1 MQKFGEFV
9 VKHRKLILLISI
21 ILLIPSVIGY
31 KATRVN
37 YDILT
42 YLPGDIK
49 TIQGQNVLAEDFDMG
64 AYSVVVL
71 KNMPA
76 KDILKL
82 EEKIKNEIDNVEM
95 CASIAD
101 VTGEEF
107 PLEMLPEDV
116 SGRVYKDGETIL
128 LVTFKDAISS
138 DETMASI
145 QKLRD
150 ITDQRCMISGMSAT
164 LLDTR
169 LLSESEITIYVV
181 IAVALCLLI
190 LTLAL
195 DSYVAP
201 VLLLLNIGFAILY
214 NMGSNIFLGEISYIT
229 KAISAVLQLGVTMDF
244 AIFLYHSFIEEKK
257 TAKDANHAMATA
269 IGKTLVSVLGSSL
282 TTFAGF
288 IALCSMDL
296 TLGKDIGIVM
306 AKGIVFGLICV
317 VTVLPS
323 LILVCNSLIEKTK
336 HKELM
341 PKFTRFSKFI
351 VKHHIAFILL
361 FLIMLPFA
369 FYGYKNTQVYYK
381 LDASLPKDLPS
392 VSANTEVKDKFKIVS
407 PELLLVDSKLSN
419 EDVNKM
425 IDEIEAVDGIDWAIG
440 MSKLES
446 VGVPEEMIPDEVLA
460 KAQNDKYKIIV
471 INSLYE
477 MATPEINNQISQV
490 NNIIAKY
497 DQNAILA
504 GEGPLMNDLV
514 TVSDHDFKSVNIVS
528 IVVIF
533 ILMFFVLKSVSL
545 PVILIA
551 VIEFAIFINMG
562 IPYYTKTV
570 LPFVS
575 SIVIGTIQL
584 GATIDYAILITT
596 KYIGKRKEGVNK
608 KEAVYFALSTS
619 ISSIFVSGLCFFA
632 ATFGVGVYSKIEMIS
647 SLCTLMA
654 RGAIVSMF
662 TVVLVLPAFLMLF
675 DKVICKTTLGMR
687 KCLFKVDAERRK

>member
-1 MQKFGEFV
+1 MQKFGEIV
-9 VKHRKLILLISI
+9 VKHRKVILLIAI
-21 ILLIPSVIGY
+21 ILLIPAVIGY

-49 TIQGQNVLAEDFDMG
+49 TIQGQNVLTEDFDMG

-82 EEKIKNEIDNVEM
+82 EDKIKNEIDNVEM

-107 PLEMLPEDV
+107 PLEMLPEEV

-150 ITDQRCMISGMSAT
+150 ITDERCMISGMSAT

-257 TAKDANHAMATA
+257 TAKNANQAMATA

-323 LILVCNSLIEKTK
+323 LILACNNLIEKTK

-341 PKFTRFSKFI
+341 PKFTGLSNFI
-351 VKHHIAFILL
+351 VKHHVIFALL
-361 FLIMLPFA
+361 FLIILPFA
-369 FYGYKNTQVYYK
+369 FYGYKNTEVYYK

-392 VSANTEVKDKFKIVS
+392 VSANTEVKEKFKIVS

-425 IDEIEAVDGIDWAIG
+425 IDEIESVDGIDWALG
-440 MSKLES
+440 MSKLEAA
-446 VGVPEEMIPDEVLA
+446 GVPEEMIPEEVTSKA
-460 KAQNDKYKIIV
+460 KNDKYKIIV

-477 MATPEINNQISQV
+477 MATPEINNQIAQV
-490 NNIIAKY
+490 N
-497 DQNAILA
+497 L
-504 GEGPLMNDLV
+504 
-514 TVSDHDFKSVNIVS
+514 
-528 IVVIF
+528 
-533 ILMFFVLKSVSL
+533 
-545 PVILIA
+545 
-551 VIEFAIFINMG
+551 
-562 IPYYTKTV
+562 
-570 LPFVS
+570 
-575 SIVIGTIQL
+575 
-584 GATIDYAILITT
+584 
-596 KYIGKRKEGVNK
+596 
-608 KEAVYFALSTS
+608 
-619 ISSIFVSGLCFFA
+619 
-632 ATFGVGVYSKIEMIS
+632 YSHY
-647 SLCTLMA
+647 
-654 RGAIVSMF
+654 
-662 TVVLVLPAFLMLF
+662 
-675 DKVICKTTLGMR
+675 
-687 KCLFKVDAERRK
+687 

>member
-9 VKHRKLILLISI
+9 VKYRKLILIISI
-21 ILLIPSVIGY
+21 LLLIPAVIGY

-49 TIQGQNVLAEDFDMG
+49 TIQGQNVLTEDYDMG

-82 EEKIKNEIDNVEM
+82 EEKIKNEIDNVQM

-101 VTGEEF
+101 LTGEEF

-138 DETMASI
+138 DETMESI
-145 QKLRD
+145 QKLRE
-150 ITDQRCMISGMSAT
+150 ITDERCMISGMSAT

-169 LLSESEITIYVV
+169 LLSESEITVYVV
-181 IAVALCLLI
+181 IAVCLCLLI
-190 LTLAL
+190 LALAL
-195 DSYVAP
+195 DSFVAP

-244 AIFLYHSFIEEKK
+244 AIFLYHSFIAEKK
-257 TAKDANHAMATA
+257 TAKNANQAMATA

-323 LILVCNSLIEKTK
+323 LILACNNLIEKTK

-341 PKFTRFSKFI
+341 PKFTGLSNFI
-351 VKHHIAFILL
+351 IKHHIVFILL
-361 FLIMLPFA
+361 FLIILPFA
-369 FYGYKNTQVYYK
+369 FYGYKNTEVYYK

-407 PELLLVDSKLSN
+407 PELLLVDSNISN
-419 EDVNKM
+419 EEINKM
-425 IDEIEAVDGIDWAIG
+425 IDEIEKVDGIDWVLG
-440 MSKLES
+440 MSKIES
-446 VGVPEEMIPDEVLA
+446 AGVPEEIIPEEVTA
-460 KAQNDKYKIIV
+460 KARNNKYKIIV

-477 MATPEINNQISQV
+477 MATPEINNQIATI
-490 NNIIAKY
+490 NDIIAKY
-497 DQNAILA
+497 DKNAILA

-545 PVILIA
+545 PVILIS

-596 KYIGKRKEGVNK
+596 KYTGKRKEGMDK
-608 KEAVYFALSTS
+608 KEAIYYSLSTS

-647 SLCTLMA
+647 SLCSLMA

-675 DKVICKTTLGMR
+675 DKLICKTTIGMK
-687 KCLFKVDAERRK
+687 KCK